1 MVREL
6 PREIDSC
13 IGSYT
18 HLRDF
23 PRQDEALHMLKRIA
37 SVVKPIMRARHWKVG
52 QLCEFY
58 PDQNNLLGLNYNRGQ
73 RILLRLRYAGDRSQF
88 LPFEQVMDT
97 MLHELSHIVHGPH
110 DHVFHALWDQLRE
123 ELEGLFMKGYTGEGF
138 LSRGHKLG
146 GQVPYSEIQRIT
158 RVEAERR
165 KAEREASKKR
175 SGHKL
180 GGPKPPPGRSIRNI
194 IADTVE
200 RRNRTDKGCG
210 NENRN
215 EEEIRQISE
224 TWRRNGF
231 RTQAEED
238 AANEAA
244 IAQALWEL
252 VQEDEKRKYGS
263 SYVPPTAQNP
273 YGNGGGTLVNGG
285 EGSSSGTYYP
295 PPQRPNS
302 DAYRPPTNQP
312 PPSRSRPTSA
322 PVSSG
327 YNSTITEYYSPQP
340 QPPPRPPIIGDG
352 HSGGHTYY
360 PPQHQISRPPPIPIA
375 TRPPPTTPLQP
386 RLPSP
391 DLEAYWECSVCTFH
405 NSLHR
410 PQNCEMCSA
419 PGPALGPSSS
429 TATSNS
435 ASSRPP
441 PQPPRPQP
449 EVIDLTSSPPVPP
462 RPRPSRNSRLL
473 PEPNPR
479 RSSRNPFRNN
489 TSTSTT
495 KRSSTNSSSTT
506 TTTQPK
512 SQPSWWG
519 CSHCGNR
526 MESQW
531 WTCNVCGK
539 MKDWS

>member
-58 PDQNNLLGLNYNRGQ
+58 PDQYNLLGLNYNRGQ
-73 RILLRLRYAGDRSQF
+73 RILLRLRYAGDRNQF

-110 DHVFHALWDQLRE
+110 DQVFHALWNQLRE

-138 LSRGHKLG
+138 LSKGHKLG

-158 RVEAERR
+158 RIEAERR
-165 KAEREASKKR
+165 KAEKEASKKEA
-175 SGHKL
+175 GHKL
-180 GGPKPPPGRSIRNI
+180 GGSKPAPGRNIRNI

-231 RTQAEED
+231 KTQAEED

-263 SYVPPTAQNP
+263 SYVPPTAENP
-273 YGNGGGTLVNGG
+273 YGNGGGTLING
-285 EGSSSGTYYP
+285 EGSSSNTYR

-302 DAYRPPTNQP
+302 YYPPRQQPNTTTTTYP
-312 PPSRSRPTSA
+312 PPSSRSRPTST
-322 PVSSG
+322 PVSKG
-327 YNSTITEYYSPQP
+327 TITEYYSPQP
-340 QPPPRPPIIGDG
+340 APRPPVIGDG
-352 HSGGHTYY
+352 FAGGPTYY
-360 PPQHQISRPPPIPIA
+360 PPPHQPARPPPPVSLT
-375 TRPPPTTPLQP
+375 TRPPPPPPPAATPII
-386 RLPSP
+386 RTVSP
-391 DLEAYWECSVCTFH
+391 PPLSDTDAYWECPRCTYH
-405 NSLHR
+405 NSLQR
-410 PQNCEMCSA
+410 PQNCEMCAA
-419 PGPALGPSSS
+419 PGPALDPS
-429 TATSNS
+429 
-435 ASSRPP
+435 SSRPP
-441 PQPPRPQP
+441 RPQQQQ
-449 EVIDLTSSPPVPP
+449 EVVDLTSSSSPPLPP
-462 RPRPSRNSRLL
+462 RKRHTSRSNP
-473 PEPNPR
+473 PEQPNPR
-479 RSSRNPFRNN
+479 RSSRNPFRN
-489 TSTSTT
+489 STSA
-495 KRSSTNSSSTT
+495 SSSTT
-506 TTTQPK
+506 TTTKRNSSSAPSK
-512 SQPSWWG
+512 PQPSYWG
-519 CSHCGNR
+519 CSYCGNR

-539 MKDWS
+539 MKDKS

>member
-1 MVREL
+1 MVRQL
-6 PREIDSC
+6 PKEIDSC

-37 SVVKPIMRARHWKVG
+37 SVVKPIMRVRHWKVG

-58 PDQNNLLGLNYNRGQ
+58 PEQYNLLGLNYNRGQ
-73 RILLRLRYAGDRSQF
+73 RILLRLRYAEDRNQF

-110 DHVFHALWDQLRE
+110 DHVFHALWNQLRE

-138 LSRGHKLG
+138 LSKGHKLG

-158 RVEAERR
+158 RIEAERR
-165 KAEREASKKR
+165 KAEKEASRKK

-180 GGPKPPPGRSIRNI
+180 GGSKPSPGRNIRNI

-231 RTQAEED
+231 KTQAEED

-252 VQEDEKRKYGS
+252 VQEDEKRKYGN
-263 SYVPPTAQNP
+263 SYVPPTAENP
-273 YGNGGGTLVNGG
+273 YGNGGGTLING
-285 EGSSSGTYYP
+285 EGSRRNTYYP
-295 PPQRPNS
+295 PQRPSSNS
-302 DAYRPPTNQP
+302 YNPPPQQP
-312 PPSRSRPTSA
+312 PPSRSPT
-322 PVSSG
+322 
-327 YNSTITEYYSPQP
+327 
-340 QPPPRPPIIGDG
+340 PPRPPPTVRPA
-352 HSGGHTYY
+352 S
-360 PPQHQISRPPPIPIA
+360 PPP
-375 TRPPPTTPLQP
+375 
-386 RLPSP
+386 P
-391 DLEAYWECSVCTFH
+391 DDPEAYWECPTCTYH
-405 NSLHR
+405 NSLQR

-419 PGPALGPSSS
+419 PGPALDLSS
-429 TATSNS
+429 TTNTSTK
-435 ASSRPP
+435 PP
-441 PQPPRPQP
+441 KPPPRPQQQQQQQQP
-449 EVIDLTSSPPVPP
+449 EIIDLTTSSPPLPP
-462 RPRPSRNSRLL
+462 RKRHTSRHP
-473 PEPNPR
+473 PEQPNPR
-479 RSSRNPFRNN
+479 RSSRNPFRNTTSSSSTKR
-489 TSTSTT
+489 TSTSAP
-495 KRSSTNSSSTT
+495 
-506 TTTQPK
+506 QPK
-512 SQPSWWG
+512 PQPSWWG
-519 CSHCGNR
+519 CSYCGNR

-539 MKDWS
+539 MKDSS

>member
-1 MVREL
+1 MGREL

-37 SVVKPIMRARHWKVG
+37 SVVKPIMRARQWRVG

-110 DHVFHALWDQLRE
+110 DHVFHALWNQLRE

-138 LSRGHKLG
+138 LSKGHKLG
-146 GQVPYSEIQRIT
+146 GQVPYSEIQRIA
-158 RVEAERR
+158 RVEAEKR
-165 KAEREASKKR
+165 KAEREASKR
-175 SGHKL
+175 SSGHKL
-180 GGPKPPPGRSIRNI
+180 GGSKPPPGRSIRNI

-252 VQEDEKRKYGS
+252 VQEDEKKKYGN

-273 YGNGGGTLVNGG
+273 YGNGGGTLVNG
-285 EGSSSGTYYP
+285 
-295 PPQRPNS
+295 
-302 DAYRPPTNQP
+302 D
-312 PPSRSRPTSA
+312 
-322 PVSSG
+322 G
-327 YNSTITEYYSPQP
+327 YA
-340 QPPPRPPIIGDG
+340 
-352 HSGGHTYY
+352 GGPAYY
-360 PPQHQISRPPPIPIA
+360 PPQHQPQQQQQPPPIPTA
-375 TRPPPTTPLQP
+375 TRPPPPPP
-386 RLPSP
+386 RPRSPSP
-391 DLEAYWECSVCTFH
+391 DPSAFWECPTCTFH

-419 PGPALGPSSS
+419 PGPALDPSSS
-429 TATSNS
+429 TTTTTTTANNGPP
-435 ASSRPP
+435 SR
-441 PQPPRPQP
+441 QRPQP
-449 EVIDLTSSPPVPP
+449 EVIDLTSSPPLPLPLPP
-462 RPRPSRNSRLL
+462 RPRRASRNLNSQP

-479 RSSRNPFRNN
+479 RSSRNPFRNG
-489 TSTSTT
+489 
-495 KRSSTNSSSTT
+495 TT
-506 TTTQPK
+506 TTTSSSGSGSSQPK
-512 SQPSWWG
+512 PKPTWWG
-519 CSHCGNR
+519 CSYCGNR

-531 WTCNVCGK
+531 WTCNVCGR
-539 MKDWS
+539 MKDKS